1 MAAPRRFAV
10 WAVPLALVLGAAAPR
25 FWHLDRV
32 PLGLHG
38 DEAVTGMDARRVLRD
53 GWIGPYLY
61 PSALGQP
68 AGPAYVAAAVLGA
81 LGESTATLRLSMAL
95 FGVGTVLFTYLAARA
110 MFSRAVAV
118 LAAILLAA
126 LPWHLHLS
134 RIAFMVNAWPC
145 LQMAT
150 LWLLFRARQGAP
162 GSALHAIPVGVAAG
176 LTLYTYNA
184 APLSL
189 PLFAVPFLYDLFHP
203 PVSRRRTVAA
213 AAVAAATALVVAL
226 PLLDYIR
233 THEEYF
239 WHQEEVG
246 VTHTAAWRDG
256 DWPDRAALLA
266 ARAAE
271 WGRGLAIGGRPDD
284 GDGLGGVGYPLLDP
298 LSGVAA
304 LLGLGLAVRRW
315 REPACGVLIGAVLLL
330 PLGALLTIEDGLYR
344 RTLGLAPFVAMLA
357 ALPLARLW
365 HEAKRRGGAPR
376 QAAAAALG
384 ALLALSAARTALAYF
399 GPLQAS
405 EQMRY
410 VFPYQVD
417 AAARF
422 LAAQPRGAAVYWY
435 SERWP
440 ATYETLRWWAPDVAV
455 GERSPEHGAA
465 SAGDGGPVLAADSD
479 RGTLFV
485 LLGRYIDLAPDLA
498 RRHGGAV
505 HEERR
510 DGEVL
515 FRAVTVEPPAP

>member
-1 MAAPRRFAV
+1 MPVLRRFAV

-25 FWHLDRV
+25 FWRLDRV

-38 DEAVTGMDARRVLRD
+38 DEAITGMDARRALRE

-68 AGPAYVAAAVLGA
+68 AGPVYVAAAVLGII
-81 LGESTATLRLSMAL
+81 GESTATLRFSMAV
-95 FGVGTVLFTYLAARA
+95 FGIGTVLFTYLAARA

-126 LPWHLHLS
+126 LPWHLHVS

-150 LWLLFRARQGAP
+150 LWLIFRARPGAAGAAP
-162 GSALHAIPVGVAAG
+162 RAIAVGVAAG

-189 PLFAVPFLYDLFHP
+189 PLFAIPFLYDLFHP
-203 PVSRRRTVAA
+203 PVTRRRTVAA
-213 AAVAAATALVVAL
+213 AAVAVVTALVVAL

-246 VTHTAAWRDG
+246 VTHTAAWRGG
-256 DWPDRAALLA
+256 DWSDRAALLA

-271 WGRGLAIGGRPDD
+271 WGRGLAVGGRPDD
-284 GDGLGGVGYPLLDP
+284 GDGLGAVGYPLLDP
-298 LSGVAA
+298 LTGIAA
-304 LLGLGLAVRRW
+304 LVGLGLAVRRW
-315 REPACGVLIGAVLLL
+315 REPACGVLIGAVVLL

-344 RTLGLAPFVAMLA
+344 RTLGLAPLLAVLA

-365 HEAKRRGGAPR
+365 HEAKQRGRAPR

-384 ALLALSAARTALAYF
+384 ALLTLSAARTALGYF
-399 GPLQAS
+399 GPLQTS

-417 AAARF
+417 AAAHF
-422 LAAQPRGAAVYWY
+422 LAAQPPGAAVYWY

-440 ATYETLRWWAPDVAV
+440 ASYETRRWWAPDAEVV
-455 GERSPEHGAA
+455 ERSPEHGAA
-465 SAGDGGPVLAADSD
+465 RADDGGPVLAADSD
-479 RGTLFV
+479 RATLFV
-485 LLGRYIDLAPDLA
+485 LLGRYVDLAPELV
-498 RRHGGAV
+498 RRHGGTV
-505 HEERR
+505 YEERAG
-510 DGEVL
+510 GEVL
-515 FRAVTVEPPAP
+515 FRAVMVQPPSP